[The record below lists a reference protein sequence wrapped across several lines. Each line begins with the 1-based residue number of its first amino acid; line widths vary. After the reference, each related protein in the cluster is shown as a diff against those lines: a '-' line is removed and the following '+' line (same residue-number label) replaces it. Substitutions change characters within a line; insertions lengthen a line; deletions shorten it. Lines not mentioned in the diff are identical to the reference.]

1 MQGRWV
7 CDLTWRPQGSVEMV
21 PIRRRREA
29 APLAQTDA
37 DALVRGHSDDAY
49 RMARDFER
57 DVVLTQRNNVPGP
70 NRPLIGDVSQS

>member
-1 MQGRWV
+1 MAASG
-7 CDLTWRPQGSVEMV
+7 LSVEMV

-29 APLAQTDA
+29 AWLAQTDA
-37 DALVRGHSDDAY
+37 DALVRGHNDDAY

-57 DVVLTQRNNVPGP
+57 DVFLTRRNNVPGP